1 MRTAILTALTVAVA
15 MVLTAQVS
23 AQWFKYPTPGVPRT
37 ASGAL
42 DANAPTP
49 RTADGKPDL
58 SGVWLAGNPLPCPPL
73 RGEENDRQ
81 KKTALPAGRYHIAP
95 ALPGGLPYQ
104 PWAAAAVKQ

>member
-58 SGVWLAGNPLPCPPL
+58 SGVWLAAPPPPGPPL
-73 RGEENDRQ
+73 RGGESHG
-81 KKTALPAGRYHIAP
+81 KKKR
-95 ALPGGLPYQ
+95 ALPGGASHRGPALQGALPYQ
-104 PWAAAAVKQ
+104 PWAAA